1 MWNAVKNTTL
11 GAITSIIHFDCVGG
25 GDCPQRTDLSIDN
38 NTKYELTLDATVPC
52 QRECNHKG
60 EFQQHFVKLS
70 LIEPSFDVYVDY
82 LKQKKKY
89 KRHYW
94 PK

>member
-11 GAITSIIHFDCVGG
+11 GAITSMIHFDCVGG

-60 EFQQHFVKLS
+60 LS
-70 LIEPSFDVYVDY
+70 KFLLLNHLE
-82 LKQKKKY
+82 
-89 KRHYW
+89 
-94 PK
+94 